1 MVRIPVLSIQRK
13 MVMKKTRVGA
23 IVLAAVMA
31 VTGINVQVTNV
42 HAAETVENSAQESD
56 AAVSGAADTADAVE
70 PAAANPNAGEDTD
83 IEENAATESD
93 EADSDAD
100 ADQKDD
106 ASTKAASE
114 PEELSAPAVTETA
127 ETTETTEEDRPADTA
142 ERSLSSDDGIQ
153 VSFPAGTFHADGI
166 SLQTSVFTDE
176 DILRQAD
183 EAMAAKLH
191 HGQVHRIL
199 AYDISFHDGDQ
210 EREPEKEVD
219 VSLPLEH
226 AVPQRAYYI
235 VHIHDGNE
243 EIVPA
248 KIGDDGA
255 VDFTLQEFSPVILYD
270 DAVVIGSW
278 KFSGEAADEM
288 QGNELTLS
296 VKQAESGSGQI
307 DGMKPSLRRNLLRKA
322 PESAGKFNFDYIVS
336 RLPGSI
342 TTVID
347 GQSTDLPL
355 TWTREN
361 TDYRQN
367 SDGSW
372 PQSGTYTFTAE
383 LDPKY
388 ETDAPITVTVKLL
401 DDGTIINRPGIT
413 VSAAWGSRKEELTD
427 DGLDLTV
434 GRGTRLNLPISAGWP
449 EGSQDREI
457 DITCAYGLS
466 FGDIWSQNENSCSYN
481 TLSKTEHWYQQLEK
495 METPADNRTMDV
507 FQGKKLFDGT
517 LKLKFKDTTD
527 ALDIVDPNTGD
538 TLWVTTDAGYITD
551 LGLNSIGTKNSPALS
566 VIFSYTLDG
575 KKYSIEKKINTVT
588 FSSKTDHL
596 KNEVYFEDRVAS
608 YNKKRESQVSISN
621 PVTAQAVWSAEVQD
635 ENNQRVIL
643 NTQGL
648 MDNMYLCFELPRNAS
663 LVTDNGSGIRYYDQ
677 AKVSLPDGSSY
688 TRKDKGNKI
697 LVLETG
703 NMAGKSTL
711 AKSQD
716 IGGLW
721 LKWQFKDPK
730 DGELYQIQ
738 MVRTGMLYH
747 TTDQWLTADN
757 TVSLSFRMISDDEE
771 VFINAPYASDGVL
784 EGTNGGDWIWTYGE
798 GAAGIGKEQEY
809 ILGGINLGNRKSN
822 ESVPKTVTIEYDALG
837 KGYCG
842 VSQQNFA
849 YNNADNTNFYN
860 LQVTLIN
867 PKTREVV
874 KQSISKEQ
882 EQKIFNQ
889 NYVCRKDF
897 TDDPGWYLK
906 EVKYSIQSIPAKTQ
920 DDDLGRRMKFYG
932 YVLNLPEKRVDLNDV
947 KITVEDAAEDK
958 DGNSLKNLHSAITGY
973 SQIKLFNGV
982 ISNVPY
988 VWQKT
993 VPLTIGSRDN
1003 KISGTVKSYG
1013 YNYLQYATYIDALYF
1028 ISPYGDELSKFR
1040 LSSTRNKV
1048 TKSLDVSN
1056 AMLSELNPSALQL
1069 PKGYEHAKVYR
1080 IDLTKLTSAEDK
1092 QYFRMVG
1099 SKYVTTAEGKTDTYG
1114 TGGDIDFSYVTSID
1128 YSDQSGEVGN
1138 ALGGLV
1144 YLQPHYPENG
1154 TIPSWG
1160 LYSSWMRDDTLKLTG
1175 NTANRVTSGINWQ
1188 INGTDSLTVATSG
1201 KMTTEGESAYRIW
1214 NNEDPNS
1221 YIGSNNDIN
1230 FRITLANTTN
1240 RSIRGISLYMP
1251 VPKKKDGTGWNGTAD
1266 SDADFIQ
1273 NDNFGHG
1280 SGEFGFNMDL
1290 VKGGTADT
1298 SGYQFAYAIVQ
1309 NPSVK
1314 SSDWKNYTWYTA
1326 DQISEMKAWDQVN
1339 FIHIT
1344 NDTPIEPTKQ
1354 SHIDFVFNAP
1364 AAIQKPGYGYTNQDV
1379 IDQKKNIFTPYY
1391 QCTYGTAIV
1400 HGMGEPIGAILAPGK
1415 IAGKVWFDQNL
1426 DGRISDQETGI
1437 TGVKVT
1443 LTPEDTALA
1452 VQTVTTD
1459 KEGNYVFEG
1468 LLPGK
1473 KFTVSLANPDTDI
1486 YACFTIQ
1493 PEKYAADSMVNNA
1506 QLNPDHAD
1514 QISAASEQTSSEPYS
1529 ETARDSFNL
1538 NMNFG
1543 LCPYVRRK
1551 AVLIW
1556 DDENDRDKLRSDV
1569 TILLRKK
1576 SGQEEDSGNDILK
1589 TAVIP
1594 KNAKSDDRNAVFDH
1608 LMPIEDNHL
1617 VDYSVTETMAANAD
1631 QYTVTREIKD
1641 DGMTYL
1647 FTNMHGPKEPEEP
1660 AKHDPPVKK
1669 EITGDTPSSNA
1680 RFVFVLQAKSTT
1692 AGVKMPMP
1700 EGSDGDT
1707 KTMTIEGEGSAEF
1720 GYLYFWKPGMY
1731 VYEIREENT
1740 GEQGYT
1746 YDSAVYTVTYEV
1758 VRDWDRL
1765 SVTRTYRKENK
1776 IADDI
1781 VFSNRYTA
1789 PQKHD
1794 GNSAPGSSSDN
1805 HSKPEVMN
1813 AEPAKV
1819 IAGAA
1824 AEKPAGEMKAE
1835 ETGNNNSRRIPYTG
1849 DSSNLLFWA
1858 ALFAI
1863 AGLAD
1868 AIIILRRIRS
1878 GRS

>member
-1 MVRIPVLSIQRK
+1 MVRIPVQSIQRE
-13 MVMKKTRVGA
+13 MTMKKTRVGA

-31 VTGINVQVTNV
+31 VTGINVPVTNV

-56 AAVSGAADTADAVE
+56 AAVSGTADTADAVE
-70 PAAANPNAGEDTD
+70 PAASDSNVGADTET
-83 IEENAATESD
+83 EESDATESD
-93 EADSDAD
+93 EADSDTD
-100 ADQKDD
+100 TDQKDD
-106 ASTKAASE
+106 ASTQADTE
-114 PEELSAPAVTETA
+114 TDVLFAPAVTETE
-127 ETTETTEEDRPADTA
+127 ETTEKNLPADTS

-153 VSFPAGTFHADGI
+153 VSFPAGTFHTDGI
-166 SLQTSVFTDE
+166 SLQTSYVTDE

-183 EAMAAKLH
+183 EAMAAELH

-199 AYDISFHDGDQ
+199 AYDISFHDGEQ
-210 EREPEKEVD
+210 ELEPEKEVN

-248 KIGDDGA
+248 KIGEDDGT
-255 VDFTLQEFSPVILYD
+255 VDFTLQEFSPVVLYD

-278 KFSGEAADEM
+278 KFSGESADEM

-296 VKQAESGSGQI
+296 AKQAESASGQI
-307 DGMKPSLRRNLLRKA
+307 DGMKLPLRRSLLRKA
-322 PESAGKFNFDYIVS
+322 SESAGKFNFDYIVS

-355 TWTREN
+355 TWTMEK
-361 TDYRQN
+361 TDYKQN
-367 SDGSW
+367 SVGSW

-383 LDPKY
+383 LDSKY

-413 VSAAWGSRKEELTD
+413 VSASWGSRKEELTD

-481 TLSKTEHWYQQLEK
+481 TLSKTAHWYQQLEE
-495 METPADNRTMDV
+495 METPAANRTMDV

-517 LKLKFKDTTD
+517 LRLKFKNTTD

-588 FSSKTDHL
+588 FSTKTDHL

-608 YNKKRESQVSISN
+608 YNKNGESQVSISN

-635 ENNQRVIL
+635 KNNHRVIL

-663 LVTDNGSGIRYYDQ
+663 LVTDSGSNIQDYDQ
-677 AKVSLPDGSSY
+677 DTVSLPDGSSY
-688 TRKDKGNKI
+688 NRKDAGNKI

-703 NMAGKSTL
+703 EMAGKTTL
-711 AKSQD
+711 AQNVS
-716 IGGLW
+716 IGGLTLQW
-721 LKWQFKDPK
+721 RFTDPK
-730 DGELYQIQ
+730 DGDLYKIH

-809 ILGGINLGNRKSN
+809 ILGGINLGNRKT
-822 ESVPKTVTIEYDALG
+822 EKSVPKTVTIEYDALR

-849 YNNADNTNFYN
+849 YNNADKTNFYG

-867 PKTREVV
+867 SKTGEKK
-874 KQSISKEQ
+874 KQNISQEK
-882 EQKIFNQ
+882 EQKIFRKN
-889 NYVCRKDF
+889 NVCRKDF
-897 TDDPGWYLK
+897 TDDPDWYLK
-906 EVKYSIQSIPAKTQ
+906 EVKYSIQSIPARTQ
-920 DDDLGRRMKFYG
+920 SDDLGNRMKFYG
-932 YVLNLPEKRVDLNDV
+932 FVLNLPNKSEKLNDV

-958 DGNSLKNLHSAITGY
+958 DGNSLENLHPAITGY

-988 VWQKT
+988 VQKAT
-993 VPLTIGSRDN
+993 ASLTIGSRDN
-1003 KISGTVKSYG
+1003 KISGTVRSYG
-1013 YNYLQYATYIDALYF
+1013 YNYSQYATYIDALYF
-1028 ISPYGDELSKFR
+1028 ISPYGDELSKFS

-1048 TKSLDVSN
+1048 TKSLDVPD
-1056 AMLSELNPSALQL
+1056 AMISELNSSALQL
-1069 PKGYEHAKVYR
+1069 PKGYEHAKIYK
-1080 IDLTKLTSAEDK
+1080 IDLTKLTSAEEK
-1092 QYFRMVG
+1092 QYFRLVG
-1099 SKYVTTAEGKTDTYG
+1099 NKHVTPAESETDPYG
-1114 TGGDIDFSYVTSID
+1114 TGGEIWFSYVTSID
-1128 YSDQSGEVGN
+1128 YSDPSGEVGN
-1138 ALGGLV
+1138 ASDGLV

-1154 TIPSWG
+1154 QMPSWG
-1160 LYSSWMRDDTLKLTG
+1160 LYTDSMHADTLNLTG
-1175 NTANRVTSGINWQ
+1175 NVKNRVTSGIHWQ

-1201 KMTTEGESAYRIW
+1201 KMTTEGENAYRTW
-1214 NNEDPNS
+1214 NNEDQNS

-1230 FRITLANTTN
+1230 FRITLANTTPQ
-1240 RSIRGISLYMP
+1240 SIRGISLYMP
-1251 VPKKKDGTGWNGTAD
+1251 VPKKKDGNGWNGTQD

-1273 NDNFGHG
+1273 NDNFEQG

-1290 VKGGTADT
+1290 VKGGEADT
-1298 SGYQFAYAIVQ
+1298 PGYHFAYAIVK

-1326 DQISEMKAWDQVN
+1326 DQISANNAWDQVN

-1364 AAIQKPGYGYTNQDV
+1364 AAIQKPDYGYTNQDV
-1379 IDQKKNIFTPYY
+1379 IAQKKNIFTPYY
-1391 QCTYGTAIV
+1391 QCIYGTAIV

-1426 DGRISDQETGI
+1426 DSRISDHETGI
-1437 TGVKVT
+1437 EGVKVT
-1443 LTPEDTALA
+1443 LTPEDHALA
-1452 VQTVTTD
+1452 AQTVKTD
-1459 KEGNYVFEG
+1459 KNGNYAFEG

-1473 KFTVSLANPDTDI
+1473 KFTVSLANPDTEK
-1486 YACFTIQ
+1486 YACFTIR
-1493 PEKYAADSMVNNA
+1493 PEKYAADSMADNA
-1506 QLNPDHAD
+1506 KLNPDHAD
-1514 QISAASEQTSSEPYS
+1514 QISSESEQTSSEPYS
-1529 ETARDSFNL
+1529 ETARDSFNF

-1543 LCPYVRRK
+1543 LCPYVQRK

-1556 DDENDRDKLRSDV
+1556 DDENDRDKFRSDV
-1569 TILLRKK
+1569 TFQLRKK
-1576 SGQEEDSGNDILK
+1576 SGQEVHSGDIILK
-1589 TAVIP
+1589 EAVIP
-1594 KNAKSDDRNAVFDH
+1594 KDAESDNRNAVWDH
-1608 LMPIEDNHL
+1608 LMPIEENRL
-1617 VDYSVTETMAANAD
+1617 VDYCVTETMAANED
-1631 QYTVTREIKD
+1631 KYTVTREIKD

-1647 FTNMHGPKEPEEP
+1647 FTNTHGPKEPAEP

-1669 EITGDTPSSNA
+1669 EITGDTPASDA
-1680 RFVFVLQAKSTT
+1680 RFAFVLQAKSTS
-1692 AGVKMPMP
+1692 AGVDMPMP
-1700 EGSDGDT
+1700 EGSDGDK
-1707 KTMTIEGEGSAEF
+1707 KTVTIQGAGSAEF
-1720 GYLYFWKPGMY
+1720 GYLYFRKPGTY

-1740 GEQGYT
+1740 GEPDYT
-1746 YDSAVYTVTYEV
+1746 YDAAVYTVTYEV
-1758 VRDWDRL
+1758 VRDWDQL
-1765 SVTRTYRKENK
+1765 SVTRTYRKGNK
-1776 IADDI
+1776 ITDDI

-1789 PQKHD
+1789 PEKHD
-1794 GNSAPGSSSDN
+1794 ANAAPGSSSEN
-1805 HSKPEVMN
+1805 HHEPEMMNSAPAGVMT
-1813 AEPAKV
+1813 
-1819 IAGAA
+1819 GAA
-1824 AEKPAGEMKAE
+1824 AENHAGKNGAEAE
-1835 ETGNNNSRRIPYTG
+1835 EIVNKNSRPIPYTG
-1849 DSSNLLFWA
+1849 DSSNLPLWA
-1858 ALFAI
+1858 GLFAA

-1868 AIIILRRIRS
+1868 AIIILQKIRS